1 MEAFFTLRRCQVS
14 ASPQIGI
21 EDETAPQRAARR
33 DWIGLLALVLPCF
46 LVSMDGHVLNLAAPR
61 IVTDLR
67 PSGSQLLWIMD
78 GYVFMVAG
86 SLLAM
91 GAIGDRIGRRR
102 LLLIGVTFFSGGSLV
117 AAFAGT
123 PAELIAGRVL
133 MGLSGAALMPSTLAL
148 IRGMF
153 ADARQRTVALGVWS
167 ASFSLGGLLGPVVAG
182 ALLHRFWWGSVFLPA
197 LPVTLLLLAI
207 GPMVLPESRD
217 PAATRFDVLGA
228 VQSLLALLA
237 IVYAIK
243 RVAEGRG
250 LLTAAVAAMA
260 GIGLGVIC
268 VRRQR
273 RAATP
278 MIDPELF
285 RSSLVRFA
293 LLASTLTFFALNG
306 TNLLLAQ
313 YLQWVIGL
321 SPLQAGL
328 WTLPSVVS
336 YLVGTAVGPAL
347 VARFSRMQIMTGGLL
362 TAVLGCTVFVA
373 VILGSVSNLAVVV
386 TGSVIFALG
395 LAPVYTMSTD
405 MIVANT
411 RPERAGSASAV
422 AETGVELGGA
432 LGIALLG
439 SLGITVYRTVVGRS
453 ADGLPPGTAAGA
465 RQTLGDAIALA
476 GDLPGG
482 RGADLIAHARS
493 AFEVAFA
500 VVSGTA
506 SLVMLAALTTIIVLS
521 VRGRRARA
529 DGATMLSR

>member
-1 MEAFFTLRRCQVS
+1 MSAGPQVDVEYQ
-14 ASPQIGI
+14 P
-21 EDETAPQRAARR
+21 TPQRATRR
-33 DWIGLLALVLPCF
+33 DWIGLMALVLPCF

-91 GAIGDRIGRRR
+91 GALGDRIGRRR

-117 AAFAGT
+117 AAFAPT
-123 PAELIAGRVL
+123 PAALILGRVL

-182 ALLHRFWWGSVFLPA
+182 ALLHRFWWGSVFLLA
-197 LPVTLLLLAI
+197 VPVTLLLLVA
-207 GPMVLPESRD
+207 GPLVLPEFRD
-217 PAATRFDVLGA
+217 PAATRFDSLGA
-228 VQSLLALLA
+228 VQSLFALLA
-237 IVYAIK
+237 VVYAIK

-250 LLTAAVAAMA
+250 LLTAAVAAAA

-268 VRRQR
+268 IRRQR
-273 RAATP
+273 RTATP
-278 MIDPELF
+278 MIELF
-285 RSSLVRFA
+285 HSPLVRYA
-293 LLASTLTFFALNG
+293 LLGSTLTFFALNG

-313 YLQWVIGL
+313 YLQWMIGL

-328 WTLPSVVS
+328 WTLPSVVA
-336 YLVGTAVGPAL
+336 YLLGTAIGPVLAT
-347 VARFSRMQIMTGGLL
+347 RFSRLRILAGGLL
-362 TAVLGCTVFVA
+362 IAAVGCAVFVA
-373 VILGSVSNLAVVV
+373 VLLGSISDLTVVV
-386 TGSVIFALG
+386 TGSVVFALG
-395 LAPVYTMSTD
+395 LAPVYAMSTD
-405 MIVANT
+405 LIVATT

-439 SLGITVYRTVVGRS
+439 SLGVTVYRIAVSGAT
-453 ADGLPPGTAAGA
+453 DGLPPGT
-465 RQTLGDAIALA
+465 RQTLGDALA
-476 GDLPGG
+476 VADDLPGV
-482 RGADLIAHARS
+482 RGAELIAHARS
-493 AFEVAFA
+493 AFEAAFA
-500 VVSGTA
+500 VVSGAA
-506 SLVMLAALTTIIVLS
+506 SLAMLTALAAIVTLAA
-521 VRGRRARA
+521 RARRTGPDEA
-529 DGATMLSR
+529 HHESPSAERVEQAATVCDHA